1 MAKCT
6 KTKQFLDPFERQT
19 ETNPPL
25 LNRTFPIPN
34 LPLYL
39 RVCYSFWNRFRLIRD
54 LEKEE
59 GEEARCLI
67 SCALTNGWFIA
78 ASRKAWL
85 SVTTRKTTSY
95 PPRTHTRVC
104 GYARG
109 DSRNRQSRNE
119 KRLVVRTPPLIRLTR
134 PIGNLVHSTTTWK
147 CKYEEGSLERVD
159 VKYLRA
165 WTWELPWRLAGMEKL
180 TLSSPPRFY
189 WVTPVLKKLRLTTF
203 RDRGRGLSFERDAM
217 AT

>member
-95 PPRTHTRVC
+95 PPHTRAFVIRTRWQSESAESKWEKV
-104 GYARG
+104 GRTYAPFNPFNAANRVTLYTARRHG
-109 DSRNRQSRNE
+109 NVNTRKDLSKGSTSNIYGRELENSRDGWLAWKSWPSR
-119 KRLVVRTPPLIRLTR
+119 RHHAF
-134 PIGNLVHSTTTWK
+134 IG
-147 CKYEEGSLERVD
+147 
-159 VKYLRA
+159 
-165 WTWELPWRLAGMEKL
+165 
-180 TLSSPPRFY
+180 
-189 WVTPVLKKLRLTTF
+189 LRLYS
-203 RDRGRGLSFERDAM
+203 RSYV
-217 AT
+217 

>member
-1 MAKCT
+1 MQFFQLPIPSRRSFSFLLKERKGERSPLRLTLENWPIVSIHREIFDSLWSSSHAIVRSPRSRQTKMAKCT

-134 PIGNLVHSTTTWK
+134 PIG
-147 CKYEEGSLERVD
+147 
-159 VKYLRA
+159 
-165 WTWELPWRLAGMEKL
+165 
-180 TLSSPPRFY
+180 
-189 WVTPVLKKLRLTTF
+189 
-203 RDRGRGLSFERDAM
+203 
-217 AT
+217 